1 MKKLSSKLKVAFVGI
16 RGFLEERGVG
26 TVEREAS
33 RFHRFAH
40 FWLLVGKSFSRNRCP
55 VRAAA
60 LAYTTLLALIPMLAV
75 ALSVSTSILKKQGEE
90 QILHFVDKVIAS
102 VMPPAVTETTNMST
116 AAVLQRAWHSP
127 RAHAETPNPAELDSS
142 NNATNENA
150 AEDTNSPALAE
161 EPAAPEPKVLDTR
174 QQVAH
179 SIGQFIENTN
189 SRTWG
194 VTGTALLVLVAIMML
209 ARVEATFN
217 DIWGVERGR
226 SWFARIWQYW
236 GVITLG
242 PVLLALGLAIANG
255 TRLESTRHLIGSI
268 PVAGG
273 LLLPFTLH
281 VLPILVLCVSFALL
295 YMLMPNT
302 KVHWQAAMVGG
313 LVAGLLWHL
322 NNVFSVLY
330 VSRVITN
337 SRIYGGLAI
346 VPVFMVGLYVAW
358 LILLFGAQVAYAYQ
372 NRAAYVQAK
381 QAENV
386 NQRGREF
393 IALRVMA
400 CIGWRFQRGETPGTV
415 PEIATQLAVPS
426 RLVQQLLHVLVTAR
440 LVVEVAGNETAY
452 APARPL
458 DTVTCHDVLTALRAG
473 QGQEL
478 ATSDEPARAE
488 VYGEFQQILEA
499 ERKAASAVTVL
510 AMVGRV
516 EALALAGARD
526 VAPVL
531 APPNSNA

>member
-1 MKKLSSKLKVAFVGI
+1 LVKKLSSKLKVALIGI

-26 TVEREAS
+26 TAEREAS
-33 RFHRFAH
+33 RLHRFAH

-75 ALSVSTSILKKQGEE
+75 ALSVSTSILKKQGED
-90 QILHFVDKVIAS
+90 QVLHFVDKMIAS
-102 VMPPAVTETTNMST
+102 VMPPAVAETNAPTGI
-116 AAVLQRAWHSP
+116 LQRVWHSP
-127 RAHAETPNPAELDSS
+127 RANAEASSPA
-142 NNATNENA
+142 AG
-150 AEDTNSPALAE
+150 TNSASAVIE
-161 EPAAPEPKVLDTR
+161 TAPEETNGAADESAPSEPKMLDAR
-174 QQVAH
+174 QQVAR
-179 SIGQFIENTN
+179 SIGQFIKNTN
-189 SRTWG
+189 SGTWG
-194 VTGTALLVLVAIMML
+194 VTGTVLLILVAITML
-209 ARVEATFN
+209 ARVEGTFN

-242 PVLLALGLAIANG
+242 PLLLALGLAFASG
-255 TRLESTRHLIGSI
+255 THLGSTHRLISCI
-268 PVAGG
+268 PLFGG
-273 LLLPFTLH
+273 VLLPFTLH
-281 VLPILVLCVSFALL
+281 LLPVLVLSLAFALL

-302 KVHWQAAMVGG
+302 KVHWQAAIAGG

-322 NNVFSVLY
+322 NDVFSVLY

-346 VPVFMVGLYVAW
+346 VPVFMVGLYIGW

-372 NRAAYVQAK
+372 NREAYVQAK
-381 QAENV
+381 QADNV

-400 CIGWRFQRGETPGTV
+400 CIGWRFQRGEAPGTV

-458 DTVTCHDVLTALRAG
+458 DAITCHDVLTALRAG

-478 ATSDEPARAE
+478 ATSDEPARTE
-488 VYGEFQQILEA
+488 VFGEFQQILEA

-516 EALALAGARD
+516 EARALTAARD
-526 VAPVL
+526 ADAEVTT
-531 APPNSNA
+531 PNLKA

>member
-1 MKKLSSKLKVAFVGI
+1 VKKLSSKLKAALIGI

-26 TVEREAS
+26 TAEREAS
-33 RFHRFAH
+33 RLHRFAH

-75 ALSVSTSILKKQGEE
+75 ALSVSTSILKKQGED
-90 QILHFVDKVIAS
+90 QVLHFVDKMIAS
-102 VMPPAVTETTNMST
+102 VIPPAVAETNTS
-116 AAVLQRAWHSP
+116 AAGVLQGAWRSP
-127 RAHAETPNPAELDSS
+127 RANAEAANAAV
-142 NNATNENA
+142 ATNFANIA
-150 AEDTNSPALAE
+150 AEPALDETNSPAFAE
-161 EPAAPEPKVLDTR
+161 ASLPSEPKMLDTR

-179 SIGQFIENTN
+179 SIGQFIKNTN
-189 SRTWG
+189 SGTWG
-194 VTGTALLVLVAIMML
+194 VTGTVLLILVAITML
-209 ARVEATFN
+209 ARVEGTFN

-226 SWFARIWQYW
+226 SWFARILQYW

-242 PVLLALGLAIANG
+242 PVLLALGLAFASG
-255 TRLESTRHLIGSI
+255 THLGSTRRLIGCI
-268 PVAGG
+268 PLFGG
-273 LLLPFTLH
+273 ILLPFTLH
-281 VLPILVLCVSFALL
+281 LLPVLVLSLAFALL

-302 KVHWQAAMVGG
+302 KVRLQAALAGG

-322 NNVFSVLY
+322 NDVFSVLY

-346 VPVFMVGLYVAW
+346 VPVFMVGLYVGW

-372 NRAAYVQAK
+372 NREAYVQAK

-440 LVVEVAGNETAY
+440 LVLEVAGNETAY

-458 DTVTCHDVLTALRAG
+458 DAITCHDVLTALRAG

-478 ATSDEPARAE
+478 ATSDEPARTE
-488 VYGEFQQILEA
+488 VFGEFQQILEA

-510 AMVGRV
+510 AMVGCV
-516 EALALAGARD
+516 EALALAAASD
-526 VAPVL
+526 VV
-531 APPNSNA
+531 

>member
-1 MKKLSSKLKVAFVGI
+1 
-16 RGFLEERGVG
+16 
-26 TVEREAS
+26 
-33 RFHRFAH
+33 
-40 FWLLVGKSFSRNRCP
+40 
-55 VRAAA
+55 
-60 LAYTTLLALIPMLAV
+60 
-75 ALSVSTSILKKQGEE
+75 
-90 QILHFVDKVIAS
+90 
-102 VMPPAVTETTNMST
+102 
-116 AAVLQRAWHSP
+116 
-127 RAHAETPNPAELDSS
+127 
-142 NNATNENA
+142 
-150 AEDTNSPALAE
+150 
-161 EPAAPEPKVLDTR
+161 
-174 QQVAH
+174 
-179 SIGQFIENTN
+179 
-189 SRTWG
+189 
-194 VTGTALLVLVAIMML
+194 
-209 ARVEATFN
+209 
-217 DIWGVERGR
+217 
-226 SWFARIWQYW
+226 
-236 GVITLG
+236 
-242 PVLLALGLAIANG
+242 
-255 TRLESTRHLIGSI
+255 
-268 PVAGG
+268 
-273 LLLPFTLH
+273 
-281 VLPILVLCVSFALL
+281 
-295 YMLMPNT
+295 
-302 KVHWQAAMVGG
+302 
-313 LVAGLLWHL
+313 
-322 NNVFSVLY
+322 
-330 VSRVITN
+330 VITN

-516 EALALAGARD
+516 EALALSAARD
-526 VAPVL
+526 ADAEVAPP
-531 APPNSNA
+531 ASNS